1 VYYIEILDLEPN
13 PANRLAMES
22 YPKDPVFYQCPH
34 HIISNIAGIIRER
47 FLNEVAKTE
56 EHKCIFAAFQKL
68 SDEMA
73 EIKTMIKDNSDTT
86 TIHVTPRN

>member
-1 VYYIEILDLEPN
+1 MIFVLESMCFC
-13 PANRLAMES
+13 LYS
-22 YPKDPVFYQCPH
+22 
-34 HIISNIAGIIRER
+34 IIRER